1 MSATSNKDYR
11 SSRSCISL
19 VRGNTQSSMS
29 KRSWLKRKRLVRF
42 WSFVVSGGP
51 SCRIIPFRSTYGL
64 SDSRASG
71 SSASDHYLAMKFI
84 RCLRTPRCNISR
96 RTAKFSPY
104 GISFRRMA
112 SFYNVDIAGLTDE
125 QVEVRKPSVSDDEIL
140 IILYDTSS
148 ETLLVNSPSVRL
160 LHWQQ
165 R

>member
-1 MSATSNKDYR
+1 
-11 SSRSCISL
+11 
-19 VRGNTQSSMS
+19 
-29 KRSWLKRKRLVRF
+29 
-42 WSFVVSGGP
+42 
-51 SCRIIPFRSTYGL
+51 
-64 SDSRASG
+64 
-71 SSASDHYLAMKFI
+71 MKFI
-84 RCLRTPRCNISR
+84 RCLRPRCNISR